1 MQKSKLWH
9 KYIES
14 GNNIMTDLPPPHII
28 TLMGFGACWLQE
40 GSYLAVWL
48 VLPLL
53 LQNLFHPLKTDFCL
67 PGTNA
72 AKKARKKFLWIC
84 SWDSLYLPLAFGSNI
99 CCIDIVRLS

>member
-1 MQKSKLWH
+1 MIILFLFLVIITMQKSKLWH

-14 GNNIMTDLPPPHII
+14 GNDIMTDLPPPHII

-53 LQNLFHPLKTDFCL
+53 LQNLFHPLKTDFFL

-72 AKKARKKFLWIC
+72 AKKACKKFLWIC
-84 SWDSLYLPLAFGSNI
+84 SWDSLSISL
-99 CCIDIVRLS
+99 